1 MSLSVLQMTNKVRK
15 DSGIDIT
22 DLSDADVL
30 LNLNLSWWEIA
41 GKIEFREKE
50 QTTNFPTVAGQVLYP
65 APTPYEAI
73 QSLSIEDSDSKQ
85 HTPLR
90 FMEDLEYDTLFVN
103 TSDARGMPT
112 RFYRK
117 NNNIGLW
124 PTPDAVYTIYED
136 YLMPLADLVVNA
148 PSVIQTWHEP
158 ILFGGIYR
166 SFLDV
171 GDRVNAA
178 YFRKEQANMINTTP
192 ETKAIEEKTN
202 MKWAG
207 LSVPRSFPDE
217 SNSSISGRRIN

>member
-1 MSLSVLQMTNKVRK
+1 MSLTVAQMLAKLRK
-15 DSGIDIT
+15 NTGIDIN
-22 DLSDADVL
+22 DLSDVDAT
-30 LNLNLSWWEIA
+30 LNLNISWWEIA
-41 GKIEFREKE
+41 GKIDFREKE
-50 QTTNFPTVAGQVLYP
+50 QSLNFNTVVGQVLYP

-73 QSLSIEDSDSKQ
+73 QQLSIEDVNSKQ

-90 FMEDLEYDTLFVN
+90 FMEVAEYETLYAN
-103 TSDARGMPT
+103 STGLRGIPT
-112 RFYRK
+112 RYYRE

-124 PTPDAVYTIYED
+124 PTPDGVYTIIEK
-136 YLMPLADLVVNA
+136 YLMPLADLVVAA
-148 PSVIQTWHEP
+148 PAVVQTWHES

-192 ETKAIEEKTN
+192 ETKATEEKTS

-207 LSVPRSFPDE
+207 LSVPRRFPDDNV
-217 SNSSISGRRIN
+217 SSGRRIN